1 MGRAVSLPL
10 SVVHEGLIYS
20 LSYLSL
26 MEVLTLIHINYTNMA
41 SFDIIRYMSSLTG
54 YIFDDAV
61 LERIA
66 LERSVAD
73 VASFSEITEKDKDLL
88 TADLL
93 FVLYTSPSQSASF
106 SKKHGQFSQ
115 SVGSQTITDKD
126 GIYNLMM
133 RLYNKWEDPKAKEV
147 ENMGGGLEW
156 MQ

>member
-1 MGRAVSLPL
+1 
-10 SVVHEGLIYS
+10 
-20 LSYLSL
+20 
-26 MEVLTLIHINYTNMA
+26 MA
-41 SFDIIRYMSSLTG
+41 GFDIIRYMSSLTG
-54 YIFDDAV
+54 YTYDDAV

-73 VASFSEITEKDKDLL
+73 VASFSDITEKDKDLL

-126 GIYNLMM
+126 NIFDTMM
-133 RLYNKWEDPKAKEV
+133 RLYNKWDDPKAE
-147 ENMGGGLEW
+147 ELESIGGGLEW

>member
-1 MGRAVSLPL
+1 
-10 SVVHEGLIYS
+10 
-20 LSYLSL
+20 
-26 MEVLTLIHINYTNMA
+26 MA

-133 RLYNKWEDPKAKEV
+133 RLDNKWEDPKAKEV

-156 MQ
+156 M

>member
-1 MGRAVSLPL
+1 
-10 SVVHEGLIYS
+10 
-20 LSYLSL
+20 
-26 MEVLTLIHINYTNMA
+26 MA
-41 SFDIIRYMSSLTG
+41 GFDIIRYMSSLTG

-66 LERSVAD
+66 LERNVAE
-73 VASFSEITEKDKDLL
+73 VGSFAELSEKDKDLL

-93 FVLYTSPSQSASF
+93 FVLYTSPSKSASI

-126 GIYNLMM
+126 NIFDTMM
-133 RLYNKWEDPKAKEV
+133 RLYKKWEDPKAE
-147 ENMGGGLEW
+147 ELESMRGGLEW

>member
-1 MGRAVSLPL
+1 
-10 SVVHEGLIYS
+10 
-20 LSYLSL
+20 
-26 MEVLTLIHINYTNMA
+26 MA
-41 SFDIIRYMSSLTG
+41 GFDIIRYMSSLTG

-66 LERSVAD
+66 LERNVAS

-126 GIYNLMM
+126 GICRIMM
-133 RLYNKWEDPKAKEV
+133 KLYTKWDDPKAEEL

>member
-1 MGRAVSLPL
+1 
-10 SVVHEGLIYS
+10 
-20 LSYLSL
+20 
-26 MEVLTLIHINYTNMA
+26 MA

-115 SVGSQTITDKD
+115 SGGSQTRTDEHN
-126 GIYNLMM
+126 ISSLMT
-133 RLYNKWEDPKAKEV
+133 RLHQKWEDQRAEEV

>member
-1 MGRAVSLPL
+1 
-10 SVVHEGLIYS
+10 
-20 LSYLSL
+20 
-26 MEVLTLIHINYTNMA
+26 MA
-41 SFDIIRYMSSLTG
+41 GFDIIRYMSSLTG

-66 LERSVAD
+66 LERNVAG
-73 VASFSEITEKDKDLL
+73 VASFSEITDKDKDLL

-93 FVLYTSPSQSASF
+93 FVLYTSPSQSASL

-126 GIYNLMM
+126 GIFHTMM
-133 RLYNKWEDPKAKEV
+133 RLYNKWDDPKVKEV
-147 ENMGGGLEW
+147 EEIGGGLEW

>member
-1 MGRAVSLPL
+1 
-10 SVVHEGLIYS
+10 
-20 LSYLSL
+20 
-26 MEVLTLIHINYTNMA
+26 MA

-115 SVGSQTITDKD
+115 PVGSQTITAKD

-133 RLYNKWEDPKAKEV
+133 RLYNKWIDAKAKEV

-156 MQ
+156 M

>member
-1 MGRAVSLPL
+1 
-10 SVVHEGLIYS
+10 
-20 LSYLSL
+20 
-26 MEVLTLIHINYTNMA
+26 MA

-54 YIFDDAV
+54 YVFDDAV

-66 LERSVAD
+66 LERNVAE
-73 VASFSEITEKDKDLL
+73 VGSFAEITEKDKDLL

-115 SVGSQTITDKD
+115 SIGSQTITNKD
-126 GIYNLMM
+126 GIYNYMM
-133 RLYNKWEDPKAKEV
+133 RLYQKWEDQKAKEL
-147 ENMGGGLEW
+147 EDMGGGLEW

>member
-1 MGRAVSLPL
+1 
-10 SVVHEGLIYS
+10 
-20 LSYLSL
+20 
-26 MEVLTLIHINYTNMA
+26 MA
-41 SFDIIRYMSSLTG
+41 GFDIIRYMSSLTG
-54 YIFDDAV
+54 YVFDDAV

-66 LERSVAD
+66 LERNVAG

-93 FVLYTSPSQSASF
+93 FVLYTSPSQSASL

-126 GIYNLMM
+126 GICRLMM
-133 RLYNKWEDPKAKEV
+133 KLYTKWDDPKV
-147 ENMGGGLEW
+147 EELESIGGGLEW

>member
-1 MGRAVSLPL
+1 
-10 SVVHEGLIYS
+10 
-20 LSYLSL
+20 
-26 MEVLTLIHINYTNMA
+26 MA

-66 LERSVAD
+66 LERNVSD
-73 VASFSEITEKDKDLL
+73 VCSFAEITEKDKDLL

-93 FVLYTSPSQSASF
+93 FVLCTSPSQSASI

-115 SVGSQTITDKD
+115 SIGSQTITDKD
-126 GIYNLMM
+126 VIYDLMM
-133 RLYNKWEDPKAKEV
+133 RLYQKWDDPKAEEIKD
-147 ENMGGGLEW
+147 MLGGLQW

>member
-1 MGRAVSLPL
+1 
-10 SVVHEGLIYS
+10 
-20 LSYLSL
+20 
-26 MEVLTLIHINYTNMA
+26 MA

-66 LERSVAD
+66 LERNVVG

-147 ENMGGGLEW
+147 KNMGGGLEW

>member
-1 MGRAVSLPL
+1 M
-10 SVVHEGLIYS
+10 
-20 LSYLSL
+20 
-26 MEVLTLIHINYTNMA
+26 T
-41 SFDIIRYMSSLTG
+41 SFDIIRYMGSLTG

-115 SVGSQTITDKD
+115 SVGSQTITNKD
-126 GIYNLMM
+126 GIYNLMR

-156 MQ
+156 M

>member
-1 MGRAVSLPL
+1 
-10 SVVHEGLIYS
+10 
-20 LSYLSL
+20 
-26 MEVLTLIHINYTNMA
+26 MA

-66 LERSVAD
+66 LERNVAG
-73 VASFSEITEKDKDLL
+73 VASFSDITEKDRDLL

-93 FVLYTSPSQSASF
+93 FVLYTSPYQSASF

-115 SVGSQTITDKD
+115 SVGSQIITDKD
-126 GIYNLMM
+126 NIFDTMM
-133 RLYNKWEDPKAKEV
+133 RLYQKWEDPKVKEI
-147 ENMGGGLEW
+147 EDMGGGLEW

>member
-1 MGRAVSLPL
+1 
-10 SVVHEGLIYS
+10 
-20 LSYLSL
+20 
-26 MEVLTLIHINYTNMA
+26 MA

-66 LERSVAD
+66 LERNVAG
-73 VASFSEITEKDKDLL
+73 VASFSEITDKDKDLL

-106 SKKHGQFSQ
+106 SKKHGQFSM

-126 GIYNLMM
+126 GIYDLMM
-133 RLYNKWEDPKAKEV
+133 RLYNKWEDATAE
-147 ENMGGGLEW
+147 ELDRLGGGSEGTL
-156 MQ
+156 

>member
-1 MGRAVSLPL
+1 
-10 SVVHEGLIYS
+10 
-20 LSYLSL
+20 
-26 MEVLTLIHINYTNMA
+26 MA

-54 YIFDDAV
+54 YVFDDAV

-66 LERSVAD
+66 LERNVAE
-73 VASFSEITEKDKDLL
+73 VGSFYELSEKDKDLL

-126 GIYNLMM
+126 GIFDTMM
-133 RLYNKWEDPKAKEV
+133 RLYTKWEDPKAE
-147 ENMGGGLEW
+147 ELEDIGGGLEW

>member
-1 MGRAVSLPL
+1 
-10 SVVHEGLIYS
+10 
-20 LSYLSL
+20 
-26 MEVLTLIHINYTNMA
+26 MA

-54 YIFDDAV
+54 YVFDDAV

-66 LERSVAD
+66 LERNVAG
-73 VASFSEITEKDKDLL
+73 VASFSEITDKDKDLL

-93 FVLYTSPSQSASF
+93 FVLYTSPSQSAAF

-126 GIYNLMM
+126 GIFHTMM
-133 RLYNKWEDPKAKEV
+133 RLYTKWEDPKAKEL
-147 ENMGGGLEW
+147 EDMGGGLEW

>member
-1 MGRAVSLPL
+1 
-10 SVVHEGLIYS
+10 
-20 LSYLSL
+20 
-26 MEVLTLIHINYTNMA
+26 MA

-54 YIFDDAV
+54 YVFDDAV

-66 LERSVAD
+66 LERNVAE
-73 VASFSEITEKDKDLL
+73 VGSFAELTEKDKDLL

-93 FVLYTSPSQSASF
+93 FVLYTSPSKSASF

-126 GIYNLMM
+126 GIFYTMM
-133 RLYNKWEDPKAKEV
+133 RLYTKWEDHKAE
-147 ENMGGGLEW
+147 ELESIGGGLEW

>member
-1 MGRAVSLPL
+1 
-10 SVVHEGLIYS
+10 
-20 LSYLSL
+20 
-26 MEVLTLIHINYTNMA
+26 MA

-66 LERSVAD
+66 LERNVAG
-73 VASFSEITEKDKDLL
+73 VASFSDITEKDRDLL

-115 SVGSQTITDKD
+115 SIGSQIITDKD
-126 GIYNLMM
+126 NIFDTMM
-133 RLYNKWEDPKAKEV
+133 RLYKKWEDPKAE
-147 ENMGGGLEW
+147 ELESIGGGLEW
-156 MQ
+156 ML

>member
-1 MGRAVSLPL
+1 
-10 SVVHEGLIYS
+10 
-20 LSYLSL
+20 
-26 MEVLTLIHINYTNMA
+26 MA

-66 LERSVAD
+66 LERNVAE
-73 VASFSEITEKDKDLL
+73 VGSFSELTEKDKDLL

-133 RLYNKWEDPKAKEV
+133 RLYNKWEDPRAEELEKI
-147 ENMGGGLEW
+147 GGGLEW

>member
-1 MGRAVSLPL
+1 
-10 SVVHEGLIYS
+10 
-20 LSYLSL
+20 
-26 MEVLTLIHINYTNMA
+26 MA

-73 VASFSEITEKDKDLL
+73 VASFSEITERDKDLL

-133 RLYNKWEDPKAKEV
+133 RLYHKWDDPKAE
-147 ENMGGGLEW
+147 EIEDMGGGLQWLE
-156 MQ
+156 

>member
-1 MGRAVSLPL
+1 
-10 SVVHEGLIYS
+10 
-20 LSYLSL
+20 
-26 MEVLTLIHINYTNMA
+26 MA

-54 YIFDDAV
+54 YVFDEAV

-66 LERSVAD
+66 LERNVAG
-73 VASFSEITEKDKDLL
+73 VASFSEITDKDKDLL

-126 GIYNLMM
+126 GICRLMM
-133 RLYNKWEDPKAKEV
+133 KLYTKCDDPKV
-147 ENMGGGLEW
+147 EELESIGGGLEW